1 MYSSPKVDST
11 ERATRVFKHNLYLLY
26 LCTIQLERFVQS
38 IPFFLGQLNK
48 VDFTWCHV
56 SSMQCSPLSHWG
68 PRWCCASLLDPGTRA
83 FTERAFWLCKAQEWS
98 HNEIHSRAHNSQPE
112 IGIQTDEENSSIQW
126 HRTKGPEDLTN
137 QALTAQEIPSLAGF
151 VPWVHSLPSPAPRGP
166 NINTKNSKILAA
178 KLDRLFFCPIISWI
192 PSKKLKSPPTSA
204 CLIKA
209 LHEFTG
215 YVART
220 SSNIKQSSATP
231 SLEELL

>member
-98 HNEIHSRAHNSQPE
+98 HNEIHSRAHNSQPDRYPNWRRKFFHPMTSYQ
-112 IGIQTDEENSSIQW
+112 GAWRPDKSGADSTGNPFSCRL
-126 HRTKGPEDLTN
+126 RTMGPLTSVTSTSRSKYQHKKFQN
-137 QALTAQEIPSLAGF
+137 
-151 VPWVHSLPSPAPRGP
+151 PR
-166 NINTKNSKILAA
+166 SKI
-178 KLDRLFFCPIISWI
+178 
-192 PSKKLKSPPTSA
+192 
-204 CLIKA
+204 
-209 LHEFTG
+209 G
-215 YVART
+215 
-220 SSNIKQSSATP
+220 
-231 SLEELL
+231 